1 MNVFTCVAAY
11 GSLGATKTQDLPNS
25 SPASVSHSFR
35 DWPKRTSYTNWETII
50 VRLCIKIL

>member
-35 DWPKRTSYTNWETII
+35 D
-50 VRLCIKIL
+50 